1 MKLPFELR
9 YNYDVDFYLNFFVS
23 SHYTHVLVH
32 CEGFYMYL
40 VIKTIKQI
48 VRWYISFDKYYAFRR
63 IWSQSSAWLTY
74 GILMNEL
81 EKLALEF
88 DWTLCFLWNIRGQKI
103 EAYLGLIKLI
113 PTCEDQRV
121 FLYFESWNIRGKKV
135 HMNWNSWF
143 VRHGIFHGLPRN

>member
-48 VRWYISFDKYYAFRR
+48 VR
-63 IWSQSSAWLTY
+63 
-74 GILMNEL
+74 
-81 EKLALEF
+81 
-88 DWTLCFLWNIRGQKI
+88 
-103 EAYLGLIKLI
+103 
-113 PTCEDQRV
+113 
-121 FLYFESWNIRGKKV
+121 
-135 HMNWNSWF
+135 
-143 VRHGIFHGLPRN
+143 